1 MGQARTR
8 VLFALG
14 LAMGLLVLAVGSLC
28 AGGHELAPAQALA
41 EARGILGGEDN
52 GSYASAIVHARLSRT
67 LVGIAVGVGLA
78 VAGVIIQ
85 GITHNPLADPGLLGI
100 SSGASAA
107 VVSSALVMGSLSGY
121 GTVWAALFGALL
133 ATIVVYVVARSVPA
147 RSIVTL
153 LLTGTVVSAICT
165 AYINLVIMTKPIVFS
180 QFRFWVVG
188 SLAGRDFEVL
198 RTVAPFIAAGLLV
211 AIVLIS
217 GLNNLALG
225 EDVATALGTPVPL
238 VRAAGIAAAAL
249 LAAGATAAAGPISFI
264 GLAVPHLIRSVV
276 GENFGWLIPLAGLG
290 GANLVLLADI
300 VARLVVRPEEVLV
313 GVITGIIGAPLLL
326 WAVRKG
332 VASR

>member
-1 MGQARTR
+1 MGHTRTR
-8 VLFALG
+8 VFFALG
-14 LAMGLLVLAVGSLC
+14 LAAALLILIVGSLC
-28 AGGHELAPAQALA
+28 AGGHELAPADALA
-41 EARGILGGEDN
+41 QARGILSGEDN
-52 GSYASAIVHARLSRT
+52 GSYAAAIVQARLART
-67 LVGIAVGVGLA
+67 LVGILVGVGLA

-107 VVSSALVMGSLSGY
+107 VVTSALVMGSLSGY
-121 GTVWAALFGALL
+121 GTVWAALLGALV
-133 ATIVVYVVARSVPA
+133 ATIVVYLVARSVPA

-153 LLTGTVVSAICT
+153 LLCGTVVSAICT

-198 RTVAPFIAAGLLV
+198 RTVLPFIAVGLLATV
-211 AIVLIS
+211 ALVS

-276 GENFGWLIPLAGLG
+276 GGNFGWLIPLAALG

>member
-14 LAMGLLVLAVGSLC
+14 LAMGLLILAVGSLC

-107 VVSSALVMGSLSGY
+107 VVSSVLVMGSLSGY

-238 VRAAGIAAAAL
+238 VRAAGFAAAAL

-276 GENFGWLIPLAGLG
+276 GENFGWLIPLAALG